1 MKLTTTRII
10 INERRESRQIRG
22 TKVESSFRRREIFCC
37 NDSSWFSAHLNP
49 RWKIHS
55 FKIDSFLIF
64 LILYIWSYLLLSSF
78 FFLFIIIINRETYP
92 LEIWSVN
99 FEEFSLAIFK
109 TRQWEK
115 TSSKLKYFS
124 FSLFTIL
131 IFLGFL
137 FFFGTR
143 RKERDQTFP
152 PSLFPRYFNSRFLAV
167 INN

>member
-131 IFLGFL
+131 IYSLDSSFFLEHEEKNAIKRFHLLYFLVTSTRGF
-137 FFFGTR
+137 
-143 RKERDQTFP
+143 
-152 PSLFPRYFNSRFLAV
+152 SRL
-167 INN
+167 